1 MYLLGIMVL
10 GLSPT
15 AFGQTVVFENVNVIP
30 MDRERVLE
38 GQTVFVRDGRITQIG
53 PAAGTPAPA
62 GATRVDGTG
71 KYLMPGLAEMH
82 GHLTANYL
90 PDAARADV
98 LYLYVAN
105 GVTTVR
111 AMLGNPEAI
120 TTRDAI
126 AAGKLLG
133 PKLYVAGP
141 ALNGKV
147 APTPED
153 GARVVREQKQ
163 AGYDL
168 VKMLGGMAPAV
179 YDSIM
184 RTAHSL

>member
-1 MYLLGIMVL
+1 MNDMQEVPVRRMMTLLAAAML
-10 GLSPT
+10 GVAPAAL
-15 AFGQTVVFENVNVIP
+15 GQTLVFENVNVIP
-30 MDRERVLE
+30 MDRERVIE
-38 GQTVFVRDGRITQIG
+38 KQTVIVRDGRITQIG
-53 PAAGTPAPA
+53 PAAAAQMPA

-82 GHLTANYL
+82 GHLTATYL
-90 PDAARADV
+90 PDAAKADI

-141 ALNGKV
+141 AINGKV

-153 GARVVREQKQ
+153 ARGWCASRSR
-163 AGYDL
+163 
-168 VKMLGGMAPAV
+168 PA
-179 YDSIM
+179 
-184 RTAHSL
+184 TTC